1 MIDEATYT
9 LIKLGDANCDL
20 FRVLATLSLVQ
31 ASFVLDDLAEEECQK
46 FLVVAGLG
54 EVLAEA
60 LRNKKSVTKL
70 ITVHGKECE
79 PFPVFS

>member
-1 MIDEATYT
+1 MIDEDTYT
-9 LIKLGDANCDL
+9 LVKFSDANRDL

-31 ASFVLDDLAEEECQK
+31 ASFVLDDLAEEERQK
-46 FLVVAGLG
+46 FLVVSGLG

-70 ITVHGKECE
+70 ITVHGKGYG